1 MTFQSRGRGTNS
13 KTLRFARASSS
24 RWHASCQGCCSSFG
38 KRAKSLYPHVLGSV
52 VALAVGGIAFARRN
66 ERLGTPPPR
75 VPLLLVTSL
84 FCSKSPQKFP
94 SPSSSDSG
102 GGGCS
107 SGVGTLGS
115 GAREGPGCLPLAP
128 GIVPSIC
135 RHSFR
140 VSLLSFRISVGLRVS
155 P

>member
-1 MTFQSRGRGTNS
+1 MTFRSRGRGTNS

-24 RWHASCQGCCSSFG
+24 HWHASCQGCCSGFG

-52 VALAVGGIAFARRN
+52 VVLAVGETAFARRN

-75 VPLLLVTSL
+75 VPLLLVTNL
-84 FCSKSPQKFP
+84 FCSKSPQKY
-94 SPSSSDSG
+94 PSSSSAESG
-102 GGGCS
+102 GEGCS

-115 GAREGPGCLPLAP
+115 GGREGPGCLPLAP
-128 GIVPSIC
+128 GIVPSIS
-135 RHSFR
+135 RHSFHVCR
-140 VSLLSFRISVGLRVS
+140 SSFRISVGLWVS